1 MLASSECRGGEKEG
15 WEVEEGLAVCAV
27 EATSQ
32 SQQVRLFYWLIG
44 LLAEWG
50 LLQHMCV
57 HGCSRQHSLL
67 CKSRVGSS
75 VLAPNVFLF
84 SVLGVLP
91 SLISS
96 DLLGGGRVTI
106 VQDPMTGKS
115 YERLPGW
122 LMDGLEILGGN
133 GLLKS

>member
-1 MLASSECRGGEKEG
+1 
-15 WEVEEGLAVCAV
+15 
-27 EATSQ
+27 
-32 SQQVRLFYWLIG
+32 
-44 LLAEWG
+44 
-50 LLQHMCV
+50 
-57 HGCSRQHSLL
+57 
-67 CKSRVGSS
+67 

-91 SLISS
+91 SLIFPSLIPS

-115 YERLPGW
+115 YERSPGW